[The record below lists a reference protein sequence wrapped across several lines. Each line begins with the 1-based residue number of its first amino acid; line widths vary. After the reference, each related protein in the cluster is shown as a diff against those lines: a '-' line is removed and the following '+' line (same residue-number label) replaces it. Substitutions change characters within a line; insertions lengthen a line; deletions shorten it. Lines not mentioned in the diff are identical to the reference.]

1 MTDKQ
6 INDIANIIS
15 AKVIE
20 FIEQKQEEFDKEWVS
35 AQMPPLFQDDEDYLM
50 SKLAQLL
57 TKLDK
62 ALQSEDYKKCA
73 LIKRDI
79 IKIEDQLKNL

>member
-20 FIEQKQEEFDKEWVS
+20 LIEQKQQEFDKEWLS
-35 AQMPPLFQDDEDYLM
+35 AHEPQDDEDYLM

-62 ALQSEDYKKCA
+62 TLQSEDYEKCA
-73 LIKRDI
+73 QIKRDI
-79 IKIEDQLKNL
+79 IKIEKQLKNL

>member
-20 FIEQKQEEFDKEWVS
+20 FIEQKQQEFDKEWLS
-35 AQMPPLFQDDEDYLM
+35 AH
-50 SKLAQLL
+50 
-57 TKLDK
+57 
-62 ALQSEDYKKCA
+62 
-73 LIKRDI
+73 
-79 IKIEDQLKNL
+79 QLKTTKITLCLS

>member
-15 AKVIE
+15 AKVIK
-20 FIEQKQEEFDKEWVS
+20 FIEQKQQEFDSEWQS
-35 AQMPPLFQDDEDYLM
+35 LHFQQNDEDYLM

-57 TKLDK
+57 TQLDK
-62 ALQSEDYKKCA
+62 TLQSEDYEKCA

-79 IKIEDQLKNL
+79 IKIENQLKNL

>member
-20 FIEQKQEEFDKEWVS
+20 FIEQKQQEFDKEWLS
-35 AQMPPLFQDDEDYLM
+35 AHESQDDEDYLM

-62 ALQSEDYKKCA
+62 ALQSENYEKCA

-79 IKIEDQLKNL
+79 IKIENQLKNL

>member
-20 FIEQKQEEFDKEWVS
+20 FIEQKQQEFDKEWLS
-35 AQMPPLFQDDEDYLM
+35 LHFQQNDEDYLM

-62 ALQSEDYKKCA
+62 TLQSEDYEKCA
-73 LIKRDI
+73 QIKRDI
-79 IKIEDQLKNL
+79 IKIENQLKNL